1 MRPVIVN
8 GQQYVLD
15 DALYR
20 GVTEQRAFLPYKPR
34 YLISQYELNE
44 VLLAFVNAHP
54 ERFQFDHG
62 STDNFSWHVELWQGH
77 VTDLYVSVNFTK
89 PAPPAPP
96 PPKKRVY
103 METKKQ
109 IETFPVSEFKPGIYE
124 HYKGDRYQ
132 ALFLAEHHE
141 TRQPFVTYL
150 SLSRGTINLR
160 PWHSL
165 TDDAWT
171 DLVREQVPDGA
182 EPHPWRPRFKYL
194 ENP

>member
-1 MRPVIVN
+1 VNPVRV
-8 GQQYVLD
+8 GDLPGG
-15 DALYR
+15 R
-20 GVTEQRAFLPYKPR
+20 RFL
-34 YLISQYELNE
+34 LSSHELSTIL
-44 VLLAFVNAHP
+44 VAFVNAHP
-54 ERFQFDHG
+54 DRFG
-62 STDNFSWHVELWQGH
+62 LRRGDNVGLHFHIESWATHDLRVEVIL
-77 VTDLYVSVNFTK
+77 TNPN
-89 PAPPAPP
+89 PAAL

-103 METKKQ
+103 METQKQ

-150 SLSRGTINLR
+150 SLSKGTINLR

>member
-1 MRPVIVN
+1 VI
-8 GQQYVLD
+8 D
-15 DALYR
+15 
-20 GVTEQRAFLPYKPR
+20 EQRAFLPRDPR
-34 YLISQYELNE
+34 YLISQYEVNE
-44 VLLAFVNAHP
+44 ALLAFVNARP
-54 ERFQFDHG
+54 ERFRFGPRAHV
-62 STDNFSWHVELWQGH
+62 NFNWHVEAWQGH
-77 VTDLYVSVNFTK
+77 VTDLYVAVTFTG
-89 PAPPAPP
+89 PRSP

-103 METKKQ
+103 METQKQ

-150 SLSRGTINLR
+150 SLSKGTINLR

-194 ENP
+194 EKP